1 MKLLAVR
8 VGVQIQAAW
17 LSGPRQLCADLTLPW
32 RQGLLMKAGGTFKS
46 EVWDR
51 AGGVVV
57 VVCVCV
63 CARACA
69 WRGLLYPLPLAP
81 SPTSSPQLLTF
92 VSIVGNLAQVN
103 EVGANGHVIDLIRV
117 PDLHLHALAEWG
129 EQVCE
134 DHLLI
139 PQWLVAAFLH

>member
-17 LSGPRQLCADLTLPW
+17 LSRPRQLCADLTMSLYPSLEAPLSP
-32 RQGLLMKAGGTFKS
+32 RCGT
-46 EVWDR
+46 E
-51 AGGVVV
+51 VVV
-57 VVCVCV
+57 VVVSVCV
-63 CARACA
+63 RARTCV
-69 WRGLLYPLPLAP
+69 WRGLLYSFPSAP
-81 SPTSSPQLLTF
+81 SPTSSLQLLTF
-92 VSIVGNLAQVN
+92 VSIIGNLAQVN
-103 EVGANGHVIDLIRV
+103 EVGADGHVIDLVRV

-129 EQVCE
+129 EQVCK

>member
-63 CARACA
+63 CVHVHVC
-69 WRGLLYPLPLAP
+69 GG
-81 SPTSSPQLLTF
+81 
-92 VSIVGNLAQVN
+92 VSFTHSL
-103 EVGANGHVIDLIRV
+103 
-117 PDLHLHALAEWG
+117 
-129 EQVCE
+129 
-134 DHLLI
+134 
-139 PQWLVAAFLH
+139 